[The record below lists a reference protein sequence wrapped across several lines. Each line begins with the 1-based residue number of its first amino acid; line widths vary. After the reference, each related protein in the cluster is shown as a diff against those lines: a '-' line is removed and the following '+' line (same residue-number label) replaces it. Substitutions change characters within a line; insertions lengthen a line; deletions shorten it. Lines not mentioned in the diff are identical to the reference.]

1 MRFLPV
7 SLSLLTLLVPA
18 AYGQSLFS
26 FGIKGGVPLTDAFSD
41 HTFLGVDTFTHTFS
55 DSKNYVIGPT
65 AELRLPLGFSV
76 EADALY
82 RPLSLVNENTIVSGS
97 TTVRSATDI
106 SAWEFPILGK
116 YHFLHTPIVKP
127 YVEAGPIFRALGSS
141 GSYLSNKGFAMGGGV
156 DVKLFVVRVEPE
168 IRYSRWGGDASA
180 GPGFFAAPS
189 NQNQAEFL
197 IGISF

>member
-1 MRFLPV
+1 MRLLT
-7 SLSLLTLLVPA
+7 SLSLFALLGPA
-18 AYGQSLFS
+18 AWGQSLVS
-26 FGIKGGVPLTDAFSD
+26 FGIKGGVPLNDAFSD
-41 HTFLGVDTFTHTFS
+41 RTFLGVDTFTHTFS

-82 RPLSLVNENTIVSGS
+82 RPLSLVSENTIVSGS

-141 GSYLSNKGFAMGGGV
+141 GSYLSNSGFAMGAGV
-156 DVKLFVVRVEPE
+156 DVKVLVVRLEPE
-168 IRYSRWGGDASA
+168 IRYSRWGGDAAA
-180 GPGFFAAPS
+180 GPGFFTAPS